1 MSTKN
6 VYLVAYYMIKPKN
19 SRVST
24 QIKGWMDNSENVGYD
39 EQIAVAVKL
48 KTNDLQTAKVIL
60 DLTNRTVYRNSWN
73 NGKTFDELFGHY
85 YAGYQKYLDPV
96 IQQLGYEM
104 IKNEPAVEVA
114 AEVLPETNIV
124 SST

>member
-1 MSTKN
+1 MSNKN
-6 VYLVAYYMIKPKN
+6 VYLVAYYMIKPKHG
-19 SRVST
+19 RVAT
-24 QIKGWMDNSENVGYD
+24 QIKGWMNESDNVAYD

-85 YAGYQKYLDPV
+85 YAGYQRYLDPV

-104 IKNEPAVEVA
+104 VKNQEP
-114 AEVLPETNIV
+114 TQTV
-124 SST
+124 SSE